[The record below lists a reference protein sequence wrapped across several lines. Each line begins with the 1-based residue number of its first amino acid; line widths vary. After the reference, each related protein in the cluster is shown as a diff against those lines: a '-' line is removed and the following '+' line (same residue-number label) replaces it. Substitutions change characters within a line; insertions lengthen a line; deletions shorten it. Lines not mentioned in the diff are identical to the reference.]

1 MKEDIDINYFIKL
14 FLEQKKIIF
23 IIVAAAVTI
32 SVIYALTA
40 TKYYKAYAYIL
51 PPQTKYVQALNVV
64 DADGY
69 RFCVDTHT
77 TGFVVKACKWDGSA
91 CTGTE
96 ADTLTLNTKGAN
108 NF

>member
-64 DADGY
+64 DADGDIE
-69 RFCVDTHT
+69 VPIVALVAHA
-77 TGFVVKACKWDGSA
+77 VVVRVQ
-91 CTGTE
+91 
-96 ADTLTLNTKGAN
+96 
-108 NF
+108 